1 MRKEIIMINRRLL
14 SVVGVIILII
24 AVYLVLVYARPNPE
38 TNSSAG
44 TGISG
49 EFYMKPAQYTLP
61 PGGMIAVLLTVM
73 NDYEGERDL
82 YYNFNIKAVQ
92 TDTGK
97 SLEEISKWVLF
108 ERDTILV
115 APNETLFKDSVV
127 SVPPDASGGEYI
139 FNAYACY
146 GESAEELGECRGN
159 SQNLWSSPLRLTIRV
174 TG

>member
-1 MRKEIIMINRRLL
+1 MINRKLL
-14 SVVGVIILII
+14 SVVGVIVLMI
-24 AVYLVLVYARPNPE
+24 AVYLVLVYARPNP
-38 TNSSAG
+38 G
-44 TGISG
+44 TSPPAVIGISG

-73 NDYEGERDL
+73 NDYEGGRDL
-82 YYNFNIKAVQ
+82 YYSFNIKAVQ

-97 SLEEISKWVLF
+97 PLEEISKWVLL
-108 ERDTILV
+108 EKDAILV
-115 APNETLFKDSVV
+115 APNETFFKDSVV
-127 SVPPDASGGEYI
+127 SVPSDAPEGEYV

-146 GESAEELGECRGN
+146 GESAEELGECVGN

>member
-1 MRKEIIMINRRLL
+1 MMNRKLL
-14 SVVGVIILII
+14 SVIGVIILII
-24 AVYLVLVYARPNPE
+24 AVYLVFVYARLNSG

-44 TGISG
+44 IGISG

-97 SLEEISKWVLF
+97 PLEEISKWVLF
-108 ERDTILV
+108 EKDTILL

-127 SVPPDASGGEYI
+127 SVPSDAPGGEYV

-146 GESAEELGECRGN
+146 GETSEGLGECGRN